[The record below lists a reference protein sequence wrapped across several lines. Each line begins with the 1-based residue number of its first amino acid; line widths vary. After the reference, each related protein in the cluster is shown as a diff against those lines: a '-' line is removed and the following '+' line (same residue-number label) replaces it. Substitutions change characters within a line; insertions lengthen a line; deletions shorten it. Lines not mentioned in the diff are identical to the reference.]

1 MPHRLSEEGDFM
13 EDDLLG
19 VGQQLCMISEV
30 PHSSPLPWE
39 GARDNEERQEEE
51 VGDASHK
58 ATETAYPEVVQEP
71 AQHSVL
77 SLGRL
82 VEEHT
87 VFVGLHSREACV
99 VVAFDTIT
107 EMELGKLPND
117 WVLQTIVANQSEL
130 LY

>member
-1 MPHRLSEEGDFM
+1 M

-30 PHSSPLPWE
+30 PHSSPLPGE
-39 GARDNEERQEEE
+39 GARDNEEGQEEE
-51 VGDASHK
+51 VRDAGYK
-58 ATETAYPEVVQEP
+58 AAETAHPEVVQEP

-99 VVAFDTIT
+99 VVALNTVT
-107 EMELGKLPND
+107 EMELGKFPND